1 MEVDVER
8 DVIKLVCAK
17 LIVELDVE
25 RETIEL
31 DKVETPVEVVVE
43 RDVTAVAVDVERV
56 VILLVNELVCESPVE
71 T

>member
-1 MEVDVER
+1 M
-8 DVIKLVCAK
+8 IKLVCAK

-43 RDVTAVAVDVERV
+43 RVVTAVAVDVERV

>member
-1 MEVDVER
+1 MER